1 MTDRIMDTTTAAAR
15 HAAVETAYGDP
26 WDRANPTGF
35 AALLD
40 ADERAE
46 LPRAAVELYHR
57 LGMNAEYVPAPLG
70 GSLEQIDT
78 LGLMLRPLFRRDATL
93 AVGEALTSLM
103 GAMVVW
109 LLGDAGQQRRTA
121 RMLLDGGQATVAY
134 QEFKHGNDFVA
145 DEFRVR
151 RAADGTLLLGGRKAA
166 VNNADRA
173 GLMLSYARTVGPQDP
188 EDGYSLLLLE
198 PGAMPAASCER
209 LPRYRTEGTQG
220 LQVSGLR
227 FQDCPAPAG
236 VLVGEWGDGITLGLR
251 ALQVNSA
258 AVPSMILGM
267 ADTGLRTAI
276 RFAVGGSVHNSPA
289 KLSGSARG
297 AIAGA
302 LVDLLACDSIALAAT
317 RALHVLPEECNVLA
331 AAAKYLVPKIVG
343 ETFYRLSALMG
354 DAFHTRSGEHAI
366 FQKHVRDL
374 TMVSFGHVSSAVCQ
388 ATIAPFLPRLLA
400 HDWPAELAA
409 PAELFRTDG
418 TLPPLAS
425 ERLAAFGGRDGLI
438 GWIAR
443 CRQER
448 RAAPPGDPDAP
459 LLRLL
464 SDQLALLEAELSAIR
479 EGCPALDG
487 PDGRFVTDTSAFPLT
502 DRYALLLVA
511 CACLGVW
518 RCADPGSF
526 LSGPGWLVA
535 ALDRLLRRLG
545 HAGPRV
551 PDAVTAE
558 LAAEALRRARGAVG
572 YDLYALE
579 LAG

>member
-1 MTDRIMDTTTAAAR
+1 MTDLSKDTTTAAAR
-15 HAAVETAYGDP
+15 HAAVEAAYGDP

-35 AALLD
+35 AALLE
-40 ADERAE
+40 ADDRAQ
-46 LPRAAVELYHR
+46 LPRAATELYHS
-57 LGMNAEYVPAPLG
+57 LNLNAEYVPAPLG
-70 GSLEQIDT
+70 GRLEQIDT

-103 GAMVVW
+103 GAMAVW
-109 LLGDAGQQRRTA
+109 LVGDAEQQRRTA
-121 RMLLDGGQATVAY
+121 RMLLDGGRATVAY
-134 QEFKHGNDFVA
+134 QEFRHGNDFVA
-145 DEFRVR
+145 DEFRAR
-151 RAADGTLLLGGRKAA
+151 RTADGSLLLGGRKAA

-173 GLMLSYARTVGPQDP
+173 GLMLAYARTVGPQDP
-188 EDGYSLLLLE
+188 ADGYSLLLLE
-198 PGAMPAASCER
+198 PDALPAEACER
-209 LPRYRTEGTQG
+209 LPRYRTEGAQG
-220 LQVSGLR
+220 LQISGLR
-227 FQDCPAPAG
+227 FQDCPAPAD
-236 VLVGEWGDGITLGLR
+236 VLLGDWGDGIALGLR
-251 ALQVNSA
+251 ALQVNYA
-258 AVPSMILGM
+258 VVPSMILGM

-276 RFAVGGSVHNSPA
+276 RFVAGGSAHRGPV

-317 RALHVLPEECNVLA
+317 RALHVLPEECSVLA

-343 ETFYRLSALMG
+343 ETFYRLSALLG

-374 TMVSFGHVSSAVCQ
+374 TMVNFGHVSSAICQ
-388 ATIAPFLPRLLA
+388 STIAPFLPGLLA

-418 TLPPLAS
+418 ALPPLSS
-425 ERLAAFGGRDGLI
+425 ERLAVFGGRDGLI

-448 RAAPPGDPDAP
+448 QPAPPGDPDAP

-464 SDQLALLEAELSAIR
+464 SDQLDLLDAELSEIR

-526 LSGPGWLVA
+526 PARPGWLVA

-545 HAGPRV
+545 HLGPRV
-551 PDAVTAE
+551 PGAVEAE

-572 YDLYALE
+572 FDLYALE